1 MADSDR
7 STQQAADKPGA
18 AAPPAGVE
26 RMNDLEYL
34 MWLLESAPLLTAQF
48 ANLTMLDSVPDVERW
63 RARLDRAAQVVP
75 RLHLRVE
82 EAPARLAAPC
92 WRRDP
97 DYHIDRHFRVTELP
111 KRYRRPGGLEQFASD
126 LDGEP
131 LPRDRPLWEFV
142 LITGLEDGRA
152 AMVQR
157 MDHTVTDGEG
167 GLRMSMA
174 FIDLERDAPAPAP
187 VERTE
192 ASTGGGLPLGD
203 LFETM
208 GHATRKNFDRAKSG
222 MAGVLNHVRH
232 PTRLAETGADVIDIA
247 SSLARQAR
255 SVDRRLSPLWV
266 ERSTER
272 SMATMDFPLD
282 RVIEAAKAAGVTVN
296 DLFTTAVIEAAVR
309 IHVDAGTTPTEFRV
323 AVPISTRSGSS
334 GGNLFAPTLTIL
346 PASPDLTPA
355 QRLTAISEVMTKA
368 KGERSVAAMG
378 TLASGARLM
387 PTPVLTHVGK
397 WVTSNIDLVLSN
409 LRAAPFDT
417 FMGGALVEANY
428 PLGPLTGAAV
438 NVTTMS
444 YRGMMNV
451 GVHADT
457 AAVKSP
463 DKLADEIGAAFE
475 ALTA

>member
-1 MADSDR
+1 MADSDQ
-7 STQQAADKPGA
+7 SSQQAADTSGDRT
-18 AAPPAGVE
+18 PASGVE

-34 MWLLESAPLLTAQF
+34 MWLLESDPLLTAQF
-48 ANLTMLDSVPDVERW
+48 ANLTKLDSVPDIERL
-63 RARLDRAAQVVP
+63 RARLDRAAQIVP
-75 RLHLRVE
+75 RLHQRVE
-82 EAPARLAAPC
+82 EAPARLAAPS

-97 DYHIDRHFRVTELP
+97 DYHIDRHFRVTALP
-111 KRYRRPGGLEQFASD
+111 ERYRRPGGLEQFASD

-142 LITGLEDGRA
+142 LVTGLEDGRA

-174 FIDLERDAPAPAP
+174 FIDLERDAPNPPP
-187 VERTE
+187 VELIE
-192 ASTGGGLPLGD
+192 QAGGGLPLGE

-208 GHATRKNFDRAKSG
+208 GHATRKTLDRTRTGLAE
-222 MAGVLNHVRH
+222 VLDHVRH

-255 SVDRRLSPLWV
+255 SVDRRLSPLWTD
-266 ERSTER
+266 RSTGR
-272 SMATMDFPLD
+272 AMATMDFPLD
-282 RVIEAAKAAGVTVN
+282 RVIEAARSAGVTVN
-296 DLFTTAVIEAAVR
+296 DLFSTAVVEAAVR
-309 IHVDAGTTPTEFRV
+309 LHVEAGTTPTEFRV
-323 AVPISTRSGSS
+323 AVPISTRSGTS

-346 PASPDLTPA
+346 PASPDLTPV
-355 QRLTAISEVMTKA
+355 QRLQAISEVMTKA

-378 TLASGARLM
+378 SLASGARLV
-387 PTPVLTHVGK
+387 PTPLLTHVGK

-444 YRGMMNV
+444 YRGVMNV
-451 GVHADT
+451 GIHADT
-457 AAVKSP
+457 AALKRP
-463 DKLADEIGAAFE
+463 EQLAEAITDAFE
-475 ALTA
+475 VLTA

>member
-1 MADSDR
+1 
-7 STQQAADKPGA
+7 
-18 AAPPAGVE
+18 
-26 RMNDLEYL
+26 MNDLEYL
-34 MWLLESAPLLTAQF
+34 MWLLESDPLLTAQF

-63 RARLDRAAQVVP
+63 RSRLDRAAQIVP
-75 RLHLRVE
+75 RLHQRVE

-111 KRYRRPGGLEQFASD
+111 DRYRGPGGLEQFASD

-142 LITGLEDGRA
+142 LITGLENGRA

-174 FIDLERDAPAPAP
+174 FIDLERGAPSPPPLELTEPA
-187 VERTE
+187 
-192 ASTGGGLPLGD
+192 GGGPPLGN

-208 GHATRKNFDRAKSG
+208 GHATRKTLDRAKSG
-222 MAGVLNHVRH
+222 VAQVLDHVRH

-247 SSLARQAR
+247 SSLARQGR
-255 SVDRRLSPLWV
+255 SVDRRLSPLWT
-266 ERSTER
+266 ERSTNR
-272 SMATMDFPLD
+272 AMATMDFPLD
-282 RVIEAAKAAGVTVN
+282 RVVEAAKAADVTVN
-296 DLFTTAVIEAAVR
+296 DLFTTAVLEAAVR

-323 AVPISTRSGSS
+323 AVPISTRSGGS

-346 PASPDLTPA
+346 PGGPELSPA
-355 QRLTAISEVMTKA
+355 QRLLAVSEVMTKA
-368 KGERSVAAMG
+368 KGERSVEAMG

-387 PTPVLTHVGK
+387 PTPLLTHVGK
-397 WVTSNIDLVLSN
+397 WVTSNIDMVLSN

-444 YRGMMNV
+444 YRGVMNV
-451 GVHADT
+451 GIHADT
-457 AAVKSP
+457 AAVRDP
-463 DKLADEIGAAFE
+463 ARLADAIGEAFE